1 MSQSTIT
8 KPDRH
13 DDIRDG
19 TGDERSFTDD
29 ISLTLRAAVVGTGS
43 ISSEH
48 LTFLSGRSRFV
59 DATPGRVAPVAVC
72 DLSPVSA
79 RYAAETFDV
88 PNHYTDLER
97 LLEFERPDV
106 VHILTPPSTHV
117 QLASLCLEA
126 GAHVICEK
134 PVAAS
139 IDELEALLDVAD
151 RCDRKITESH
161 NYCFNPA
168 ITDISRL
175 LDDGTLGQL
184 REVEI
189 RIVLPVTDT
198 GGRFGDANLPHPI
211 HSMPAGVIHDF
222 TTHFAS
228 LLLHFTGHVR
238 FHRAAAAW
246 SNHSNNPLFRFDD
259 LDALMIGEGPDG
271 PIHGRFRFDAGAGP
285 DTFTV
290 RVYGSRGWAETDL
303 FQPNTRVVI
312 PRAGGSQLSPIA
324 NHVANGAEL
333 IRNGVANLG
342 RKVMQRTP
350 YEGLHL
356 MLDETYRALATGDTL
371 PVTNDDMRAV
381 ARLVDQLLEEK
392 TRL

>member
-1 MSQSTIT
+1 M
-8 KPDRH
+8 
-13 DDIRDG
+13 
-19 TGDERSFTDD
+19 
-29 ISLTLRAAVVGTGS
+29 RAAVVGTGA
-43 ISSEH
+43 ISVEH

-59 DATPGRVAPVAVC
+59 ELPDRRVKPVAVC
-72 DLSPVSA
+72 DLSPISA

-88 PNHYTDLER
+88 DAHYTDLEQ

-117 QLASLCLEA
+117 PLASLCLEA

-134 PVAAS
+134 PVAAN
-139 IDELEALLDVAD
+139 IDELHALLDVAE
-151 RCDRKITESH
+151 RCGRKITESH

-168 ITDISRL
+168 IAELTQML
-175 LDDGTLGQL
+175 TDGTLGSL

-189 RIVLPVTDT
+189 RIALPVTDPD
-198 GGRFGDANLPHPI
+198 GRFGDANLPHPI

-228 LLLHFTGHVR
+228 LLLHFTGNIR
-238 FHRAAAAW
+238 FPRVTAAW
-246 SNHSNNPLFRFDD
+246 SNHSADPLFRYDN
-259 LDALMIGEGPDG
+259 LDALMIGNGADG
-271 PIHGRFRFDAGAGP
+271 PVHGRFRFEAGAGP

-303 FQPNTRVVI
+303 FQPNTRVVM
-312 PRAGGSQLSPIA
+312 PRVGGSQLSPIA
-324 NHVANGAEL
+324 NHVANGAGL
-333 IRNGVANLG
+333 IRNGMANLG

-356 MLDETYRALATGDTL
+356 FLDDTYRALATGDEL
-371 PVTNDDMRAV
+371 PVTADDMRAV
-381 ARLVDQLLEEK
+381 CSLIDQLLEEK

>member
-1 MSQSTIT
+1 MRQSTTFVEPTTGLSFGSKAVT
-8 KPDRH
+8 KPNMNL
-13 DDIRDG
+13 
-19 TGDERSFTDD
+19 S
-29 ISLTLRAAVVGTGS
+29 LRAAVVGTGA
-43 ISSEH
+43 ISVEH
-48 LTFLSGRSRFV
+48 LSFLSGQSRFV
-59 DATPGRVAPVAVC
+59 EPVAERVKPIAVC
-72 DLSPVSA
+72 DLSPISA

-88 PNHYTDLER
+88 PTHYTDLEQ
-97 LLEFERPDV
+97 LVEFERPDV

-134 PVAAS
+134 PIAS
-139 IDELEALLDVAD
+139 NIDELQALLDVAEG
-151 RCDRKITESH
+151 CDRQITESH

-168 ITDISRL
+168 IVELADL
-175 LDDGTLGQL
+175 LDSGALGQL

-189 RIVLPVTDT
+189 RIVLPVTDP

-228 LLLHFTGHVR
+228 LLLHFTGNIR
-238 FHRAAAAW
+238 FRRAAAAW
-246 SNHSNNPLFRFDD
+246 SNHSGHPLFRYDN
-259 LDALMIGEGPDG
+259 LDAVMIGDGPEG

-303 FQPNTRVVI
+303 FQPNTRVVM

-324 NHVANGAEL
+324 NHVANGADL
-333 IRNGVANLG
+333 IRSGVANLG

-356 MLDETYRALATGDTL
+356 MLDQTYRALATGDDL
-371 PVTNDDMRAV
+371 PVTTDDMRAV
-381 ARLVDQLLEEK
+381 CLLVDQLLEEK